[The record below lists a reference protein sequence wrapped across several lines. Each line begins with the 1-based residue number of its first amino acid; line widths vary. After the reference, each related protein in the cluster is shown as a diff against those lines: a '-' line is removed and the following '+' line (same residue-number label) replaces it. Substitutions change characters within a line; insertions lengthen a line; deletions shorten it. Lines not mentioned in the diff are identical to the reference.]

1 MSEKS
6 FRKPYNP
13 PIEATW
19 WAKNPFYFRY
29 MLREGTSFAATFA
42 VFEILLGIFL
52 FALSNQDAPIQTAK
66 TAAPYLWW
74 VQSFLG
80 NPIVIVINI
89 AVLAACLFHAVT
101 WFSLM
106 PKAVRVFMNKNSTDR
121 LPDYVTIIGL
131 YIAAAVGTVVVLGAA
146 FLSLP

>member
-19 WAKNPFYFRY
+19 WTKNPFYFRY
-29 MLREGTSFAATFA
+29 MLREGTSFAAAFA

-52 FALSNQDAPIQTAK
+52 FALSNLDATIQTAK

-80 NPIVIVINI
+80 NPIVIVINVAI
-89 AVLAACLFHAVT
+89 LAACLFHAVT